1 MKLNFETDGLNF
13 NNKGKPDEIATPIHI
28 CRDMSN
34 LFDYTNCNRKI
45 WMDMYCKTG
54 NTLEALKENGV
65 NKNNIAAVCN
75 NKQSQMLVCRKLY
88 GELLPEIE
96 VEITVK
102 SLEAYKI
109 TRRGQVYWVSNW
121 QDIVKNHYQDAYNI
135 IKFVILKE
143 MEKTM
148 QLEWNSDKEFQI
160 NNIIMNPPYNNDMYI
175 DFVELAHKIASEN
188 VVAIT
193 PAKWQAKGGQK
204 NEDFRK
210 NIVPYMS
217 RIVYYPDSCD
227 IFDIAEHGGISYYLI
242 ANSIHNIKF
251 IKNEM
256 VIYTNDEVRKL
267 NNNLWNIGD
276 NIVTKINISKQLDIF
291 NIQEEKNCYKC
302 TIGKKIIR
310 SGSGHKDT
318 KGKFTCDYSTLHN
331 CIVLS
336 DVGIE
341 DSNYEN
347 RLGDSVA
354 IYYGSKEQ
362 CSYFRSYINSKFVR
376 FLVLM
381 SIHGVGIYDRETW
394 RFVPAPKAFDHIF
407 TDQEL
412 YEEYNLTSEE
422 INIIES
428 VIKERK

>member
-1 MKLNFETDGLNF
+1 MDTREAVLRFLPDRVNQRNDLIVTPPRIAEDMINILPDDVWNSSTKFLDPMCKDGIFLYKIYVKLMASESLIAEF
-13 NNKGKPDEIATPIHI
+13 PDEMERKDHI
-28 CRDMSN
+28 
-34 LFDYTNCNRKI
+34 LHH
-45 WMDMYCKTG
+45 
-54 NTLEALKENGV
+54 
-65 NKNNIAAVCN
+65 
-75 NKQSQMLVCRKLY
+75 QLY
-88 GELLPEIE
+88 GVSPERLCQLMTIRTVYGTLNTESNIKLAKSTNISDIRSVIE
-96 VEITVK
+96 
-102 SLEAYKI
+102 
-109 TRRGQVYWVSNW
+109 
-121 QDIVKNHYQDAYNI
+121 
-135 IKFVILKE
+135 
-143 MEKTM
+143 
-148 QLEWNSDKEFQI
+148 KEFNGMQFDVVAG
-160 NNIIMNPPYNNDMYI
+160 NPPYNNDAYL
-175 DFVELAHKIASEN
+175 DFVTMGHLLARKYDLW
-188 VVAIT
+188 IT

-204 NEDFRK
+204 NEDFRA

-217 RIVYYPDSCD
+217 KIVYYPDSAD
-227 IFDIAEHGGISYYLI
+227 MFDIAVHGGISYYLMDK
-242 ANSIHNIKF
+242 SIHNIKC
-251 IKNEM
+251 IKNGM

-291 NIQEEKNCYKC
+291 DIQAEKNCYKC
-302 TIGKKIIR
+302 TLGKKIIR
-310 SGSGHKDT
+310 SGSGHKDL

-362 CSYFRSYINSKFVR
+362 CNYFRSYINSKFVR

-394 RFVPAPKAFDHIF
+394 RFVPDPGAFDHIF

-412 YEEYNLTSEE
+412 YKKYNLTDEE